1 MNDGYVE
8 ILNSIASS
16 SPTPGGGSVAALS
29 LAHAHSLAAMVS
41 RLTLKSDK
49 WSEGHNIANQIIEQS
64 DAKLAESISLANM
77 DAVAFDAVM
86 AAYRIPKTDEGSTER
101 SNAIREATI
110 GAALVPL
117 ETIKSSLNLLQQ
129 LLELSSVCNANALT
143 DLAASGE
150 LAYSAAKIAQMN
162 VKINTQYIS
171 GDDVDE
177 INSETENTISECNQT
192 INDLH
197 TICTKRLGW

>member
-86 AAYRIPKTDEGSTER
+86 AAYRIPKTDEGSTDR

>member
-64 DAKLAESISLANM
+64 DAKLTESISLANM

-86 AAYRIPKTDEGSTER
+86 AAYRIPKTDDGSTDR